1 MLRPTCTLLAALALP
16 LASLAQTADSPAT
29 ETDAGSDAPVAEIW
43 LPSLLT
49 DTPQQ
54 GFDLAIAM
62 ARRAVT
68 TAQTDTAVLKALRP
82 GYAADAGSLIEVSG
96 VAAAWFATIAAAN
109 DHWRE

>member
-1 MLRPTCTLLAALALP
+1 MLRQTCTLLAALALP
-16 LASLAQTADSPAT
+16 LASLAQTADSPQT
-29 ETDAGSDAPVAEIW
+29 EAATDAPAAELW
-43 LPSLLT
+43 LPSLMT

-54 GFDLAIAM
+54 GFELAITM

-68 TAQTDTAVLKALRP
+68 TTQTDTTVLKALRP

-96 VAAAWFATIAAAN
+96 VAASWFATIAAAN